1 MKKMAD
7 IFGLRCVNWGGQF
20 TSNLITFFRH
30 DIRAG

>member
-1 MKKMAD
+1 MVG
-7 IFGLRCVNWGGQF
+7 ISSLQQVTWGGQF